1 MITFFISHFK
11 SLLHIINGEG
21 GAVYA
26 VKSDVVKF
34 SANRQKTKT
43 NLKPKRQQQNKKYSS
58 LTTTKTKQT
67 LNTGDQVKFL
77 SMKNMINEN

>member
-43 NLKPKRQQQNKKYSS
+43 NLKPKRQQQNKK
-58 LTTTKTKQT
+58 
-67 LNTGDQVKFL
+67 
-77 SMKNMINEN
+77 

>member
-26 VKSDVVKF
+26 VKSDVVK
-34 SANRQKTKT
+34 SVQID
-43 NLKPKRQQQNKKYSS
+43 KKQ
-58 LTTTKTKQT
+58 KQT
-67 LNTGDQVKFL
+67 
-77 SMKNMINEN
+77 